1 MKRTRARNEVDESIA
16 AIHLASGGDVT
27 THGGCFAHWR
37 GGFHATTGL
46 GAAGGRLSDDSGCDV
61 LPRSEPGR
69 RCVRN
74 HSTSGASIRRG
85 SGAESDGINELRRE
99 LGDYAAVCAESK
111 YRCPRPGST
120 TGHQRG
126 TNLPAGGPTH
136 AADLQH
142 SQSSR
147 CANFDPGAD
156 AKNDSPLTS
165 ERHRSHPPTPKNRAT
180 AGRRA
185 GPHSRRPEACGTR
198 AGKSDGAVI
207 LRDQS

>member
-27 THGGCFAHWR
+27 TDGGCFAQW
-37 GGFHATTGL
+37 GAGFHATTGL

-85 SGAESDGINELRRE
+85 SGAESDGINEFRWE
-99 LGDYAAVCAESK
+99 LGNYAAVCAESK
-111 YRCPRPGST
+111 YRCRRAGST

-136 AADLQH
+136 TADLQQ

-147 CANFDPGAD
+147 CANFDAGAD
-156 AKNDSPLTS
+156 VKNDSPVTS
-165 ERHRSHPPTPKNRAT
+165 GRHGSHPPAAKTRAT
-180 AGRRA
+180 AVR
-185 GPHSRRPEACGTR
+185 
-198 AGKSDGAVI
+198 
-207 LRDQS
+207 